1 MTVLCRLL
9 LLKFQ
14 QDEDAGLDAEPVAL
28 FSMLS
33 TLSRL
38 EAAQIFYQ
46 SLGKC

>member
-1 MTVLCRLL
+1 M
-9 LLKFQ
+9 
-14 QDEDAGLDAEPVAL
+14 AL

-46 SLGKC
+46 SLGASLMNCMHHAAVRAELWSGP